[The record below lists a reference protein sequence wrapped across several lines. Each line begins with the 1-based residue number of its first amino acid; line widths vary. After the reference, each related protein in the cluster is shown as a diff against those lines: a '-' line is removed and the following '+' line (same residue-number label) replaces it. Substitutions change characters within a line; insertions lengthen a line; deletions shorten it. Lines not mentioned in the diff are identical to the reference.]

1 MYRTTSCNSLRTE
14 HIGQSVTLAGWI
26 NSRRDH
32 GGVIFVDLRDREGL
46 TQVVFRPEDFPK
58 LASVLIDHAA
68 EAATTSK
75 GIDLEKAYSDPL
87 MTSGLNI
94 DEREW
99 EKARAL
105 RSEDVISV
113 TGRVAPRLQGTENAK
128 IETGEIEIIA
138 SELRVLNKA
147 DVPPFP
153 LDDPSVN
160 EDLRLQY
167 RYLDLRTAHMQR
179 NIKLRHRV
187 VKATRD
193 YLDEQGFLEIETP
206 VLSNPTPEGA
216 RDFLVPSRLNP
227 GTFYALPQA
236 PQQYKQLLQVA
247 GLEKYFQIARCF
259 RDEDLRADRQ
269 PEFTQIDVEA
279 SFITDV
285 EIQTLIEGLLSRIFK
300 ESRGVDIP
308 VPFPR
313 MTYADAMNRYGSDK
327 PDTRFAIELVELTDI
342 FTASTF
348 KVFASVA
355 SGGGTIKAINAKGAA
370 ALLSKEQLKK
380 WEEWVKT
387 EFGAKGL
394 AYIKWSV
401 GGEWESPI
409 VKFFSD
415 AEKKALAE
423 RMGFAEGDVLFFGAD
438 AKLEPVCEILGRVR
452 LRCAELLGLL
462 AEKKDQLNFLWVV
475 DFPLLAFSPEDNHWV
490 AVHHPFTRPKAED
503 VPAMEAGDYGK
514 VRAVAYDVVL
524 NGVELGGG
532 SIRIHERELQAKL
545 FEVLG
550 VNAEEQQIKFGH
562 ILKAFSFGAPP
573 HGGIALG
580 LDRLVMLITGA
591 SSIRE
596 VIAFPKNNRGCDL
609 MTSSPVE
616 VDFKQ
621 LREVYIQSTAKKL

>member
-46 TQVVFRPEDFPK
+46 TQVVFRPEEF
-58 LASVLIDHAA
+58 AQVSEQSH
-68 EAATTSK
+68 
-75 GIDLEKAYSDPL
+75 
-87 MTSGLNI
+87 GL
-94 DEREW
+94 RP
-99 EKARAL
+99 
-105 RSEDVISV
+105 EDVISI
-113 TGRVAPRLQGTENAK
+113 TGKVSQRLPGTENARL
-128 IETGEIEIIA
+128 ETGSIEVVA

-160 EDLRLQY
+160 EDLRLHY
-167 RYLDLRTAHMQR
+167 RYLDLRTAPMQR
-179 NIKLRHRV
+179 NLKLRHRV

-193 YLDEQGFLEIETP
+193 FLDEQGFLEIETP
-206 VLSNPTPEGA
+206 ILSNPTPEGA

-313 MTYADAMNRYGSDK
+313 MAYAEAMNRYGSDK

-370 ALLSKEQLKK
+370 ALFSKEQLKK

-401 GGEWESPI
+401 GGEWDSPI

-423 RMGFAEGDVLFFGAD
+423 RMGFVEGDVLFFGAD
-438 AKLEPVCEILGRVR
+438 AKHDPVCEILGRVR
-452 LRCAELLGLL
+452 LRCAELLGLI
-462 AEKKDQLNFLWVV
+462 AAAKDQLNFLWVV

-503 VPAMEAGDYGK
+503 MPAMEAGDYGK

-532 SIRIHERELQAKL
+532 SIRIHERDLQAKL

-550 VNAEEQQIKFGH
+550 VNAEEQQVKFGH

-621 LREVYIQSTAKKL
+621 LREVYIQSTAKKP

>member
-32 GGVIFVDLRDREGL
+32 GGVIFVDLRDRDGL
-46 TQVVFRPEDFPK
+46 TQVVFRPEEF
-58 LASVLIDHAA
+58 AQVSEQSH
-68 EAATTSK
+68 
-75 GIDLEKAYSDPL
+75 
-87 MTSGLNI
+87 GL
-94 DEREW
+94 RP
-99 EKARAL
+99 
-105 RSEDVISV
+105 EDVISI
-113 TGRVAPRLQGTENAK
+113 TGKVSQRLPGTENARL
-128 IETGEIEIIA
+128 ETGGIEVVA

-160 EDLRLQY
+160 EDLRLHY
-167 RYLDLRTAHMQR
+167 RYLDLRTAPMQR
-179 NIKLRHRV
+179 NLKLRHRV

-193 YLDEQGFLEIETP
+193 FLDEQGFLEIETP
-206 VLSNPTPEGA
+206 ILSNPTPEGA

-313 MTYADAMNRYGSDK
+313 MAYAEAMNRYGSDK

-370 ALLSKEQLKK
+370 TLLSKEQLKK

-394 AYIKWSV
+394 AYIKWST

-423 RMGFAEGDVLFFGAD
+423 RMGFVEGDVLFFGAD
-438 AKLEPVCEILGRVR
+438 AKHDPVCEILGRVR
-452 LRCAELLGLL
+452 LRCAELLGLI
-462 AEKKDQLNFLWVV
+462 AAAKDQLNFLWVV

-503 VPAMEAGDYGK
+503 MPAMEAGDYGK

-532 SIRIHERELQAKL
+532 SIRIHERDLQAKL

-550 VNAEEQQIKFGH
+550 VNSEEQQVKFGH

-621 LREVYIQSTAKKL
+621 LREVYIQSTAKKP

>member
-46 TQVVFRPEDFPK
+46 TQVVFRPEEF
-58 LASVLIDHAA
+58 AQVSEQSH
-68 EAATTSK
+68 
-75 GIDLEKAYSDPL
+75 
-87 MTSGLNI
+87 GL
-94 DEREW
+94 RP
-99 EKARAL
+99 
-105 RSEDVISV
+105 EDVISI
-113 TGRVAPRLQGTENAK
+113 TGKVSQRLPGTENARL
-128 IETGEIEIIA
+128 ETGGIEVVA

-160 EDLRLQY
+160 EDLRLHY
-167 RYLDLRTAHMQR
+167 RYLDLRTAPMQR
-179 NIKLRHRV
+179 NLKLRHRV

-193 YLDEQGFLEIETP
+193 FLDEQGFLEIETP
-206 VLSNPTPEGA
+206 ILSNPTPEGA

-300 ESRGVDIP
+300 ESRGLDIP

-394 AYIKWSV
+394 AYIKWST

-423 RMGFAEGDVLFFGAD
+423 RMGFVEGDVLFFGAD
-438 AKLEPVCEILGRVR
+438 AKHDPVCEILGRVR
-452 LRCAELLGLL
+452 LRCAELLGLI
-462 AEKKDQLNFLWVV
+462 AAAKDQLNFLWVV

-503 VPAMEAGDYGK
+503 MPAMEAGDYGK

-532 SIRIHERELQAKL
+532 SIRIHERDLQAKL

-550 VNAEEQQIKFGH
+550 VNAEEQQVKFGH

-621 LREVYIQSTAKKL
+621 LREVYIQSTAKKP

>member
-32 GGVIFVDLRDREGL
+32 GGVIFVDLRDRDGL
-46 TQVVFRPEDFPK
+46 TQVVFRPEEF
-58 LASVLIDHAA
+58 AQVSEQSH
-68 EAATTSK
+68 
-75 GIDLEKAYSDPL
+75 
-87 MTSGLNI
+87 GL
-94 DEREW
+94 RP
-99 EKARAL
+99 
-105 RSEDVISV
+105 EDVISI
-113 TGRVAPRLQGTENAK
+113 TGKVSQRLPGTENARL
-128 IETGEIEIIA
+128 ETGGIEVVA

-160 EDLRLQY
+160 EDLRLHY
-167 RYLDLRTAHMQR
+167 RYLDLRTAPMQR
-179 NIKLRHRV
+179 NLKLRHRV

-193 YLDEQGFLEIETP
+193 FLDEQGFLEIETP

-394 AYIKWSV
+394 AYIKWST

-423 RMGFAEGDVLFFGAD
+423 RMGFVEGDVLFFGAD
-438 AKLEPVCEILGRVR
+438 AKHDPVCEILGRVR
-452 LRCAELLGLL
+452 LRCAELLGLI
-462 AEKKDQLNFLWVV
+462 AAAKDQLNFLWVV

-503 VPAMEAGDYGK
+503 MPAMEAGDYGK

-532 SIRIHERELQAKL
+532 SIRIHERDLQAKL

-550 VNAEEQQIKFGH
+550 VNAEEQQVKFGH

-621 LREVYIQSTAKKL
+621 LREVYIQSTAKKP